1 MACVQLD
8 QGARMTA
15 RALVRRGVMRA
26 RGADALALRW
36 SSELG
41 AALDAVLLA
50 VDPVLAIGG
59 CVASD
64 DGGIRVGDHQWHRTD
79 GAVVRV
85 VGLGKPAPRMVAAL
99 VDALGGDVHSAWA
112 VGKHDHEGMQHTVL
126 VRRGGHPLPDA
137 GSVSAGREL
146 LAIASRGRPDD
157 LLLIAIAGGA
167 SSLACVPAPGETLA
181 TMREHIAALM
191 ACGTPIAELNA
202 ARGAL
207 DRLKHGGLARAAHC
221 HVIALVLVD
230 VPSADVRVVG
240 SGVAWAPERD
250 VPHVVLADNRTAV
263 AAAIASLA
271 AAGRR
276 AGEGPA
282 LAGDAFACGRAL
294 GLSALE
300 LRAGEAMVCGGETTT
315 VLRGDGK
322 GGRTLELALGAATVL
337 DGRGDRVLLAFATD
351 GDDGNSGAA
360 GAIVDDRTVS
370 RIAAAGLS
378 IDDALSR
385 SDTDAILAALDDR
398 LVTGATSTN
407 VCDLVI
413 ALADPRDGAP

>member
-1 MACVQLD
+1 MACVELD
-8 QGARMTA
+8 EDATPTG
-15 RALVRRGVMRA
+15 RALGSRGVMRA
-26 RGADALALRW
+26 RGGDALAMRW

-41 AALDAVLLA
+41 AAVDAALLA

-59 CVASD
+59 CVATD
-64 DGGIRVGDHQWHRTD
+64 DAGVRVGRHHWHRAA

-85 VGLGKPAPRMVAAL
+85 VGLGKPAPRMVAAI
-99 VDALGGDVHSAWA
+99 VDALGGEVHSAWA
-112 VGKHDHEGMQHTVL
+112 VGKHDHEGMRSTVL

-137 GSVSAGREL
+137 ASVSAGREL

-181 TMREHIAALM
+181 SMREHIAGLM

-202 ARGAL
+202 ARGGL

-221 HVIALVLVD
+221 QVIALVLVD
-230 VPSADVRVVG
+230 VPDGDVRVVG
-240 SGVAWAPERD
+240 SGVASAPERD
-250 VPHVVLADNRTAV
+250 VPHVVLGDNRTAV

-276 AGEGPA
+276 VHEGPE

-294 GLSALE
+294 GLSAVE

-315 VLRGDGK
+315 VVRGDGK

-337 DGRGDRVLLAFATD
+337 QRRGDRVLLAFATD

-360 GAIVDDRTVS
+360 GAIVDDRTAS

-385 SDTDAILAALDDR
+385 SDADAILAALDDR

-413 ALADPRDGAP
+413 VLADGHGGAP